1 MFEKVSKFH
10 PDKIADRIAG
20 AITDLAY
27 TLNEK
32 PKVATEVLI
41 GHGICNIIIESNVSF
56 KKADIKKIVNR
67 IAGENIKLNL
77 VQVKQD
83 EILAG
88 NQNEI

>member
-10 PDKIADRIAG
+10 PDKVADRIAG

-41 GHGICNIIIESNVSF
+41 GHGVCNIII
-56 KKADIKKIVNR
+56 
-67 IAGENIKLNL
+67 
-77 VQVKQD
+77 
-83 EILAG
+83 
-88 NQNEI
+88 